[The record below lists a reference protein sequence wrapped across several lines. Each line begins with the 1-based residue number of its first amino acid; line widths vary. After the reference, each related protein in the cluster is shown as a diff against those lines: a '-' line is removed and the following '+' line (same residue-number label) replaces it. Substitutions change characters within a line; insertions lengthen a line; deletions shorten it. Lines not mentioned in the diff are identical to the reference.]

1 LKQPLAGSVSDA
13 LLVIRGRRPVSE
25 TSQLI
30 AALKKVLKAQGVTY
44 HDIAD
49 RLRLSEASV
58 KRIFAAE
65 ALSLDRLEE
74 ICRFLDLSIYELA
87 RLARAGE
94 FDDVTVL
101 TEVQEQALAQNPQ
114 QLACFYLLL
123 NGWTLARVARRLD
136 LSEPQLT
143 RLLAALDKL
152 KLIELHP
159 RSRVRLLTPRT
170 VLWRKG
176 GPIRRMYEREVKA
189 EFLEADFERGGAVM
203 RFETGEL
210 SDGSVGILMRK
221 IDGLAREF
229 ENLAD
234 LDISLTP
241 DRKRAVGL
249 LVVLRPWVFSLFS
262 GSRIRQGDR

>member
-1 LKQPLAGSVSDA
+1 M
-13 LLVIRGRRPVSE
+13 SE

-44 HDIAD
+44 HDIAGA
-49 RLRLSEASV
+49 LRLSEASV

-65 ALSLDRLEE
+65 SFSLERLEE
-74 ICRFLDLSIYELA
+74 ICRFLDLTIYELA
-87 RLARAGE
+87 RLARVGE
-94 FDDVTVL
+94 VEEVSVL
-101 TEVQEQALAQNPQ
+101 TEAQEEALVRNPQ

-123 NGWTLARVARRLD
+123 NGWALAQVARRLE
-136 LSEPQLT
+136 LTEPQLT
-143 RLLAALDKL
+143 RLLVALDKL

-159 RSRVRLLTPRT
+159 RSRVRLLTARS
-170 VLWRKG
+170 VLWREG
-176 GPIRRMYEREVKA
+176 GPIRRMYERQVKA
-189 EFLEADFERGGAVM
+189 EFLDADFERGDALM

-210 SDGSVGILMRK
+210 SDASLGILRKK
-221 IDGLAREF
+221 IDRLAREF

-241 DRKRAVGL
+241 ERKRAVGL

-262 GSRIRQGDR
+262 KNRA